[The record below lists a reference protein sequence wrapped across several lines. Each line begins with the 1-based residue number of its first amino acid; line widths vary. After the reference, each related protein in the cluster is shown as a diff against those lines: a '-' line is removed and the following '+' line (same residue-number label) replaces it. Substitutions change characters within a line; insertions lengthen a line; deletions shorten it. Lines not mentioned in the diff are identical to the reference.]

1 MSDSERSTATLLVMA
16 GSALGVGALSAIQA
30 RANGSL
36 ALSVGS
42 GLQAASVSFAVGL
55 VVLTT
60 IGLARR
66 KVRHGLG
73 LLRTAVREGS
83 QPAWIVAGGVSGGLF
98 IATQSLSVPVI
109 GVALYSVS
117 LVGGQIASSLLVDA
131 RGWGPRGRQA
141 PTPAR
146 FAAAVLGLA
155 AVVTASGGRWDEGPA
170 AIGWAALCV
179 VTGAAVAWQQ
189 AANGRVTAVART
201 PIVAAWINFMLGGA
215 IVATLWALS
224 VALGRVDAQPLP
236 SGPPWIYV
244 GGVIGATFLAATA
257 WAVGRIG
264 VLAVTLLVTAGQLV
278 GALALD
284 YLLLDVVDGLLVAGT
299 VLAFVAVTTGA
310 IGHRWPGLRSR
321 STS

>member
-1 MSDSERSTATLLVMA
+1 MSDSGRSTATLIVMA
-16 GSALGVGALSAIQA
+16 GSALGVGALTAVQA

-36 ALSVGS
+36 AISVGS
-42 GLQAASVSFAVGL
+42 GLQAATVSFAVGL
-55 VVLTT
+55 IVLTA
-60 IGLARR
+60 IGLARP
-66 KVRHGLG
+66 KVRQGLG
-73 LLRTAVREGS
+73 LLKTAVAEGA
-83 QPAWIVAGGVSGGLF
+83 QPAWVVLGGISGGLF

-109 GVALYSVS
+109 GVALFSVS

-141 PTPAR
+141 LTPAR

-155 AVVTASGGRWDEGPA
+155 AVVTASGGRWDEGPG
-170 AIGWAALCV
+170 AIAWAGLCV
-179 VTGAAVAWQQ
+179 ITGAAVAWQQ
-189 AANGRVTAVART
+189 AANGRVTAVSRT

-215 IVATLWALS
+215 IVAGIWA
-224 VALGRVDAQPLP
+224 VNVGLGIVDAQPLP
-236 SGPPWIYV
+236 SGPPWLYA

-257 WAVGRIG
+257 WVVGRIG

-284 YLLLDVVDGLLVAGT
+284 YLLLHLVDGLLVAGT
-299 VLAFVAVTTGA
+299 ALAFLAVTTGA